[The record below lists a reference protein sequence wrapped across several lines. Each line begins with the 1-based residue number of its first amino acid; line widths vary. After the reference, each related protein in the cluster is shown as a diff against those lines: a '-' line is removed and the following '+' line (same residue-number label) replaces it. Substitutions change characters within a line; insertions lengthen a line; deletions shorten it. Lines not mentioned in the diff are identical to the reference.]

1 MASNG
6 EPGRKLPALE
16 IAELRVRVAEVEAK
30 LDELMTMNLALVAE
44 NERLRARAGMNSKN
58 SSKPPSSDGYAKPAP
73 KSRRVR
79 SGKKPGK
86 QPGTEG
92 KHLAQVA
99 DVDEIV
105 NHSPDRCS
113 NCGSGLADAPVTG
126 TVARQVFD
134 LPPRA
139 VVVTEHRGERRT
151 CECGTTTTA
160 HFPAEA
166 IGPACYGPVLRAH
179 VCYLVVRQHIP
190 IKRVA
195 ELLGDAYGIPVS
207 TGAIVTMVKEGSD
220 LLGSFLDAL
229 ASQLRATDIVHAD
242 ETGLRVGAI
251 LHWVHAT
258 SSRDHSLYHLD
269 THRGTKAMDAMDV
282 LAHLRGVLVHDGWQ
296 PYRDYSDVDHALCNA
311 HHLRELDGVSGNN
324 KDQSWAHHMAALL
337 SATWS
342 EVLAAK
348 DQGAVSL
355 DPAVLDRIRIDYDTI
370 VKAGHLVNP
379 PGERTGK
386 RGRPKN
392 TPSANLLRR
401 LDIYRDDILRF
412 ADDFRVPFD
421 NNEAERSV
429 RMVRVQQK
437 ISGGFRSIEGA
448 RSWLRLRSYVATAI
462 KQGVNPLDALVRL
475 GRSCMDAG
483 IPPPNLT

>member
-1 MASNG
+1 VPPNG
-6 EPGRKLPALE
+6 EPARKLPALE

-30 LDELMTMNLALVAE
+30 LNELMTMNLALLAE
-44 NERLRARAGMNSKN
+44 NERLRAGAGMNSKN

-86 QPGTEG
+86 QPGAEG

-99 DVDEIV
+99 EVDEIV
-105 NHSPDRCS
+105 GHSPDYCN
-113 NCGSGLADAPVTG
+113 NCGSDLSHAPVSG

-151 CECGTTTTA
+151 CACGTTTTA
-160 HFPAEA
+160 AFPAEA

-207 TGAIVTMVKEGSD
+207 TGAIVTMVKEGST

-229 ASQLRATDIVHAD
+229 ADQLRTTEIVHAD
-242 ETGLRVGAI
+242 ETGLRVAAI

-258 SSRDHSLYHLD
+258 SSRDHTLYHLD
-269 THRGTKAMDAMDV
+269 THRGTQAMDAMDV
-282 LAHLRGVLVHDGWQ
+282 LAHLNGVLVHDGWQ
-296 PYRDYSDVDHALCNA
+296 PYRDYTNVDHALCNA
-311 HHLRELDGVSGNN
+311 HHLRELEGVSGNN
-324 KDQSWAHHMAALL
+324 KDQGWAHHMAALL
-337 SATWS
+337 SAAWS

-348 DQGAVSL
+348 DHGATSL
-355 DPAVLDRIRIDYDTI
+355 SPALLDRIRTDYDTI
-370 VKAGHLVNP
+370 IQAGRSVNP
-379 PGERTGK
+379 PGVRTG
-386 RGRPKN
+386 RAGRPKN

-412 ADDFRVPFD
+412 ADDFRIPFD

-437 ISGGFRSIEGA
+437 ISGGFRSTDGA
-448 RSWLRLRSYVATAI
+448 RSWLRVRSYVATAI

-475 GRSCMDAG
+475 TAGDAWMPASPHR
-483 IPPPNLT
+483 I

>member
-1 MASNG
+1 
-6 EPGRKLPALE
+6 LE

-30 LDELMTMNLALVAE
+30 LDELMTMNMALLAE

-86 QPGTEG
+86 QPGAEG

-99 DVDEIV
+99 EVDKIV
-105 NHSPDRCS
+105 DHSPDDCS
-113 NCGSGLADAPVTG
+113 NCGSGLSRAPVTG
-126 TVARQVFD
+126 TVTRQVFD

-139 VVVTEHRGERRT
+139 IVVTEHRGERRT

-160 HFPAEA
+160 RFPSEA

-195 ELLGDAYGIPVS
+195 ELLSDAYGIPVS

-220 LLGSFLDAL
+220 LLGSFLDSL
-229 ASQLRATDIVHAD
+229 ASQLRATEIVHAD
-242 ETGLRVGAI
+242 ETGLRVAAI

-258 SSRDHSLYHLD
+258 SSRDHTLYHLD
-269 THRGTKAMDAMDV
+269 THRGTKAMDATDV

-324 KDQSWAHHMAALL
+324 KDQGWAHHLAGLL

-355 DPAVLDRIRIDYDTI
+355 DPAVLDRIRTDYDTI
-370 VKAGHLVNP
+370 IRAGHVVNP
-379 PGERTGK
+379 PGVRTGK
-386 RGRPKN
+386 KGRPKN

-437 ISGGFRSIEGA
+437 ISGGFRSTEGA
-448 RSWLRLRSYVATAI
+448 RSWLRVRSYIATAI

-475 GRSCMDAG
+475 TAG
-483 IPPPNLT
+483 DPWMPASPHQI

>member
-1 MASNG
+1 M
-6 EPGRKLPALE
+6 
-16 IAELRVRVAEVEAK
+16 
-30 LDELMTMNLALVAE
+30 
-44 NERLRARAGMNSKN
+44 
-58 SSKPPSSDGYAKPAP
+58 Y
-73 KSRRVR
+73 R
-79 SGKKPGK
+79 SGKRASGK

-311 HHLRELDGVSGNN
+311 HHLRELDGVSATTRTRAGPITWPPSSAPPGARSLPPRT
-324 KDQSWAHHMAALL
+324 KEL
-337 SATWS
+337 SP
-342 EVLAAK
+342 
-348 DQGAVSL
+348 L

-412 ADDFRVPFD
+412 RRRLPVPFD
-421 NNEAERSV
+421 NNEAEHSV

-437 ISGGFRSIEGA
+437 ISGGSRSIEGA

-475 GRSCMDAG
+475 TAGHAWMPRIPRRSDLTSYHIL
-483 IPPPNLT
+483 IPQRGQES

>member
-1 MASNG
+1 M
-6 EPGRKLPALE
+6 
-16 IAELRVRVAEVEAK
+16 
-30 LDELMTMNLALVAE
+30 
-44 NERLRARAGMNSKN
+44 
-58 SSKPPSSDGYAKPAP
+58 
-73 KSRRVR
+73 
-79 SGKKPGK
+79 
-86 QPGTEG
+86 
-92 KHLAQVA
+92 AQVA

-475 GRSCMDAG
+475 TAG
-483 IPPPNLT
+483 HAWMPASPHRI